1 MSVCGTYYLHIHHYW
16 TVILRHRSVCALLT
30 TVVITGCESCVTVLV
45 MSVCVVCYLP
55 HFMIAGRESS
65 VTVLVMSACVCVCG
79 TCYLPHLSL
88 LDVYPTSS
96 YQWWMCLWHMLL
108 ATFIVTGRESH
119 VTVLV
124 MSGCVVHVI
133 YNIISGPESYVT
145 VPEMS
150 VRGTNY
156 SPHLS
161 LLGANP
167 MLPYWWCVCVFV
179 CVCAIH
185 VIYHIYHYWTWFLRH
200 CTIDQYV
207 HGACYSPH

>member
-1 MSVCGTYYLHIHHYW
+1 M
-16 TVILRHRSVCALLT
+16 
-30 TVVITGCESCVTVLV
+30 
-45 MSVCVVCYLP
+45 
-55 HFMIAGRESS
+55 
-65 VTVLVMSACVCVCG
+65 CG

-88 LDVYPTSS
+88 LDVYPTSP

-108 ATFIVTGRESH
+108 ATFIVTGREYH

-167 MLPYWWCVCVFV
+167 MLPYWWCVCVCLCV
-179 CVCAIH
+179 CVQYMLYTISTITGRDSYVIAPSISMCTVH
-185 VIYHIYHYWTWFLRH
+185 VTHHIKHYWTWILRH
-200 CTIDQYV
+200 RASDESVSAVNITCHIL
-207 HGACYSPH
+207 